1 MLHSCS
7 YLPRSGKDSCGFYG
21 SQRLVFLTEASTCCF
36 IHLLFGSL
44 FMDFDFLTC
53 VYGVNTSRLVLIHRG
68 LTVLIRHPPKCQAM
82 HLHALRQY
90 FSYVA

>member
-1 MLHSCS
+1 ML
-7 YLPRSGKDSCGFYG
+7 FYT
-21 SQRLVFLTEASTCCF
+21 S
-36 IHLLFGSL
+36 LFRIP

-53 VYGVNTSRLVLIHRG
+53 VYGVNTSRLGYIHRG
-68 LTVLIRHPPKCQAM
+68 LTVFIRQQPKCQAM